1 MRCGRIFVLFMV
13 NVGLVSSQF
22 ILVPLRR
29 RMEKCV
35 LGLMKFCIDSKNI
48 LKGLNVISSSDQAS
62 LDTVNQLLLRH

>member
-35 LGLMKFCIDSKNI
+35 LDLMKFCIDSKNI
-48 LKGLNVISSSDQAS
+48 LNVISCSDQAS
-62 LDTVNQLLLRH
+62 LDTVDQLPLRH